1 MCHTALTLG
10 AMPLWFQCYMTLTA
24 MLYLYPFSTSY
35 LGAISWYIIHTV
47 LIAMLTWKSQVCCLR
62 VHIHHTHY
70 CSYICIHVHSHTHT
84 YTHTHAHTRTHTHTH
99 AHTRAHNTCTYTHTH
114 AHTRTHTHMHAQSH
128 HAYWP
133 DNQGFWD
140 GHFIPSGT
148 QCLHKWMPL
157 AVVGYSC
164 TILERQFLF
173 HSGLRRGSRRALLTE

>member
-1 MCHTALTLG
+1 MAVMCHTALTLG

-99 AHTRAHNTCTYTHTH
+99 TCMHRATTHTDLIIRASEMGISYQAVRNASINECH
-114 AHTRTHTHMHAQSH
+114 WLLWATAVR
-128 HAYWP
+128 
-133 DNQGFWD
+133 FWRD
-140 GHFIPSGT
+140 SF
-148 QCLHKWMPL
+148 
-157 AVVGYSC
+157 YS
-164 TILERQFLF
+164 ILD
-173 HSGLRRGSRRALLTE
+173 